1 MKFWSLVAQLTSVAG
16 LVFAGYQFSVADTAR
31 RETVA
36 RERQMKYDDLFI
48 KYNELK
54 LASAERPKMD
64 AGEAESRRGMS
75 VALTESIFL
84 LEGDDSG
91 WRATVKGMLA
101 EEDGPQHQLSV
112 DCATIDGRFGKFAS
126 ESVGRNICAP

>member
-16 LVFAGYQFSVADTAR
+16 LVFAGYQFKVSDTAR
-31 RETVA
+31 RESVT
-36 RERQMKYDDLFI
+36 RERQMKSVDLFI

-54 LASAERPKMD
+54 LAGSARQTMD
-64 AGEAESRRGMS
+64 AGEAESRRSMS
-75 VALTESIFL
+75 IALTESIFM

-91 WRATVKGMLA
+91 WRATVKGMLV

-112 DCATIDGRFGKFAS
+112 DCATIDGKFGKFAS
-126 ESVGRNICAP
+126 ESVGRNICTP